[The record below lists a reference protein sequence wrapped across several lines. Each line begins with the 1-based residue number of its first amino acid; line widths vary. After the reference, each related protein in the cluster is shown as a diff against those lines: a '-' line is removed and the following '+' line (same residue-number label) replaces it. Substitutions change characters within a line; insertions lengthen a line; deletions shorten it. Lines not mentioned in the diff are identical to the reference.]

1 MFCHAPVLRCLRLSW
16 LLKLFGNT
24 RKSQKTSKNVSFVK
38 FFAGTVLAHE
48 LSTKHEFP
56 KTIHKRCYFPDFG
69 REAVALEALWQD
81 INAKNMTK
89 SLVFVSF
96 WCSRLDS

>member
-1 MFCHAPVLRCLRLSW
+1 M
-16 LLKLFGNT
+16 
-24 RKSQKTSKNVSFVK
+24 SFVK

-48 LSTKHEFP
+48 LSNKHEFP
-56 KTIHKRCYFPDFG
+56 KTIHKHCYFQDFG
-69 REAVALEALWQD
+69 REDMALEALWQD